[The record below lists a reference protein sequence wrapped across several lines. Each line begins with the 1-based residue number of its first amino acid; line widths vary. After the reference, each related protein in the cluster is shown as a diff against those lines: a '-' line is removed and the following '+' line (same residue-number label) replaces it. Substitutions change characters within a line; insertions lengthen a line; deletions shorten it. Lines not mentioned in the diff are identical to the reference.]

1 MSELLTSPYLLYAV
15 VFLAVLLAVEGAM
28 LYMRDIAGAK
38 KRVNKRMEMLDNGA
52 STDEVLSRLR
62 RETAHDNGGGLRARL
77 LNSIDRQLSQA
88 GVRMSRQRLLLL
100 MGGVTLGLMVLLPL
114 ALGIAG
120 HFALGGSLL
129 LIGIVAGFL
138 GIGVP
143 LIYLNVRATKRIKK
157 FEEQFPIALDIFV
170 RGLRAG
176 HPVSSALALLCNE
189 MADPIG
195 SEFGIVIDE
204 VNYGLILRDAL
215 ENLANRVQT
224 ADIRMFV
231 VCVAIQSETGGN
243 LAEILDGLSKVIRE
257 RAQMVLKVRALAS
270 EGKMTG
276 IMLSVLPVLT
286 FLVTFS
292 SSPEFYL
299 DAVGDPL
306 FMPVALF
313 LLFLYA
319 TGVMTIRKLV
329 DLKV

>member
-1 MSELLTSPYLLYAV
+1 MTILSSPYLIYGV
-15 VFLAVLLAVEGAM
+15 VFLAVLLGVEGTM
-28 LYMRDIAGAK
+28 LYMRDVAGAK
-38 KRVNKRMEMLDNGA
+38 RRVNKRIEML
-52 STDEVLSRLR
+52 STGSSTEEVLSRLR
-62 RETAHDNGGGLRARL
+62 RETSYDNGGGMRAKFM
-77 LNSIDRQLSQA
+77 NSIDRQLSQA
-88 GVRMSRQRLLLL
+88 GVRMSRQRLMLL

-129 LIGIVAGFL
+129 LIAVVAGFF

-157 FEEQFPIALDIFV
+157 FEEQFPVALDIFV

-176 HPVSSALALLCNE
+176 HPVSSALDLLCNE
-189 MADPIG
+189 MPDPIG

-215 ENLANRVQT
+215 ENLADRVQT

-231 VCVAIQSETGGN
+231 VCVAIQAETGGN

-286 FLVTFS
+286 FVVTFTGNPS
-292 SSPEFYL
+292 FYL

-306 FMPVALF
+306 FMPVALG
-313 LLFLYA
+313 LLFLYV